1 MVLHER
7 QVKGLVNP
15 ADCLIGPL
23 SVGFETDA
31 VSLIQYAF
39 VPCSR
44 LLARETHVHIKQFH

>member
-31 VSLIQYAF
+31 VSLVQYAF

-44 LLARETHVHIKQFH
+44 LLAGETHVHIKWFH